1 METVQDWKPLLEAA
15 SSDIRRLDYVT
26 RYSSIPVTFPET
38 DSMHMYWVSIYSMMV
53 HRRLHG
59 PRDLDAL
66 IMQHALTH
74 DALECLSGDIVR
86 TFKYSSEEF
95 RQAVN
100 RAEEGLANSL
110 PIEVRS
116 LLDEVRQH
124 ITSFGHTLHWKG
136 DYVKDVVKAADFMSL
151 YQYMWREKKRGNSE
165 IDPFFGR
172 MIADLNAMGDKLR
185 KATSVKVLGLDIQ
198 SSSSVSSYHGSLAS
212 LYESMAEGFTQN
224 FTVK

>member
-26 RYSSIPVTFPET
+26 RYSSIPVTVPEN
-38 DSMHMYWVSIYSMMV
+38 DSTHMYWVSVYSMMV
-53 HRRLHG
+53 HRRLKG
-59 PRDLDAL
+59 PPALDAL
-66 IMQHALTH
+66 VMQHALTH

-100 RAEEGLANSL
+100 KAEKGLADTL
-110 PIEVRS
+110 PREVKL
-116 LLDEVRQH
+116 LLDEVE
-124 ITSFGHTLHWKG
+124 KG
-136 DYVKDVVKAADFMSL
+136 LAGLEERWRAEYVVDVVKAADFMSL

-172 MIADLNAMGDKLR
+172 MIADL
-185 KATSVKVLGLDIQ
+185 KVAAERHRSASGLLKGTE
-198 SSSSVSSYHGSLAS
+198 YRASLAA
-212 LYESMAEGFTQN
+212 LYESMAEGFAQR
-224 FTVK
+224 FTV

>member
-1 METVQDWKPLLEAA
+1 MEKILDWKPLLEAA

-26 RYSSIPVTFPET
+26 RYSSIPVTVPEN
-38 DSMHMYWVSIYSMMV
+38 DSTHMYWVSIYSMMI
-53 HRRLHG
+53 HRRLNG
-59 PRDLDAL
+59 PKELDAL

-95 RQAVN
+95 RAAVN
-100 RAEEGLANSL
+100 RAEQGLASCL
-110 PIEVRS
+110 PAEVRS
-116 LLDEVRQH
+116 LLDEVHLH
-124 ITSFGHTLHWKG
+124 ITSFGESHHWKG

-172 MIADLNAMGDKLR
+172 MIDDLKAMAEKLR
-185 KATSVKVLGLDIQ
+185 SKEGPREGAGFYTK
-198 SSSSVSSYHGSLAS
+198 SLAS
-212 LYESMAEGFTQN
+212 LYGHMAEGFAQR
-224 FTVK
+224 FTV

>member
-26 RYSSIPVTFPET
+26 RYSSIPVTVPEN
-38 DSMHMYWVSIYSMMV
+38 DSTHMYWVSIYSMMI
-53 HRRLHG
+53 HRRLTG
-59 PRDLDAL
+59 PKELDAL

-95 RQAVN
+95 RSAVN
-100 RAEEGLANSL
+100 RAERGLASTLPVEVKSL
-110 PIEVRS
+110 LEEVRDS
-116 LLDEVRQH
+116 IQDIDDDWRA
-124 ITSFGHTLHWKG
+124 G
-136 DYVKDVVKAADFMSL
+136 YVTDVVKGADFMSL

-172 MIADLNAMGDKLR
+172 MIADLKGMAKKLR
-185 KATSVKVLGLDIQ
+185 DKAGPGEGGLT
-198 SSSSVSSYHGSLAS
+198 YLRSLAS
-212 LYESMAEGFTQN
+212 LYESMAEGFAQR
-224 FTVK
+224 FTV

>member
-15 SSDIRRLDYVT
+15 SSDVRRLDYVI
-26 RYSSIPVTFPET
+26 RYSSIPVSVPEN
-38 DSMHMYWVSIYSMMV
+38 DSTHMYWVSIYSMMV
-53 HRRLHG
+53 HRRLQG
-59 PRDLDAL
+59 PKELDAL

-100 RAEEGLANSL
+100 RAEEGLASAL
-110 PIEVRS
+110 PVEVRS

-124 ITSFGHTLHWKG
+124 ITSFDHSMHWKG
-136 DYVKDVVKAADFMSL
+136 EYVKDVVKAADFMSL

-172 MIADLNAMGDKLR
+172 MIADLKAMGDKLR
-185 KATSVKVLGLDIQ
+185 KVVSPKALGLEHRA
-198 SSSSVSSYHGSLAS
+198 SSSVRSYHESLAS
-212 LYESMAEGFTQN
+212 LYDQMAEGFAQR
-224 FTVK
+224 FTV